1 MFRLQAQF
9 PFARSFSFITNKT
22 RRESAA
28 RRESTETPGMIK
40 DFAFG
45 CEVAPRREIN
55 VDLDDFARRWH

>member
-22 RRESAA
+22 RRAA
-28 RRESTETPGMIK
+28 RRESAEAPGMIK